1 MSFYTWERKDFAE
14 SWFYSWIMF
23 LDFAHSDSLISK
35 NLRPLQNIHKEHN
48 LYEVPGNELWITAAE
63 MKSTD
68 EWRIR

>member
-1 MSFYTWERKDFAE
+1 M
-14 SWFYSWIMF
+14 MF